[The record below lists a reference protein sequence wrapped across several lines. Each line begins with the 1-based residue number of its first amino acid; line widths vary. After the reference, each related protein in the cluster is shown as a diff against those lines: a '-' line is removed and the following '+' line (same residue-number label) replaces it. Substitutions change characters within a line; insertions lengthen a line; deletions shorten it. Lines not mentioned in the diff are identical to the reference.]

1 MTGTDLHALLAA
13 LDNPHRLR
21 IIAAL
26 HRERLHVSELA
37 RRIGISRPL
46 LYMHLEK
53 LEAAGLVRGTLEL
66 EGGKAMK
73 YLENEPFA
81 LRLDPATVT
90 AFVEGQA

>member
-1 MTGTDLHALLAA
+1 MPRLEDLHAALSA

-21 IIAAL
+21 IVAAL

-53 LEAAGLVRGTLEL
+53 LEQAGLVQGTHEI

-73 YLENEPFA
+73 YLELTSFDI
-81 LRLDPATVT
+81 RLTPAQI
-90 AFVEGQA
+90 AKAVEG

>member
-1 MTGTDLHALLAA
+1 MTRDDLQRTLSA

-26 HRERLHVSELA
+26 HEERLHVSELA

-53 LEAAGLVRGTLEL
+53 LESAGLVRGRHEL
-66 EGGKAMK
+66 EGAKAMR
-73 YLENEPFA
+73 YLELNAFDIRLTPADIADA
-81 LRLDPATVT
+81 LED
-90 AFVEGQA
+90 

>member
-1 MTGTDLHALLAA
+1 MTLQDLHTALAA

-26 HRERLHVSELA
+26 HHERLHVSELA

-53 LEAAGLVRGTLEL
+53 LEAAGLVHGTMEL

-73 YLENEPFA
+73 YLENRPFDI
-81 LRLDPATVT
+81 RLTPEDIARAVD
-90 AFVEGQA
+90 A